1 MRNAINL
8 RLGALALLAGLV
20 AAAWLAFSAT
30 GADYQAFWLKS
41 GPVIGLATGAFGWAW
56 GKMDRNAGLIS
67 ANPVIYCGAAMQVAG
82 LPLIAFGGHLR
93 RSNHLRDL
101 STRDLL
107 LTVPMAVLLAL
118 AVIGWLILIAPAQ
131 YFAFLIFGAPSRIAL
146 SSRHRVHARMQ
157 NGRLEVAEHI
167 VVDDDR
173 PNKDDGWWD
182 ASMRDRPVTV
192 AGAFMAA
199 GLIVIDTIAG

>member
-1 MRNAINL
+1 MRNAGIG
-8 RLGALALLAGLV
+8 RFGALALLAGMV
-20 AAAWLAFSAT
+20 AVAWWAFSAA
-30 GADYQAFWLKS
+30 GADYPAFWLKS

-67 ANPVIYCGAAMQVAG
+67 ADPLVYCGAAVQVAG
-82 LPLIAFGGHLR
+82 LPLLAFGGHLR

-101 STRDLL
+101 SARDML
-107 LTVPMAVLLAL
+107 LTLPMAVLLAL

-146 SSRHRVHARMQ
+146 SSKHRVHARMRD
-157 NGRLEVAEHI
+157 GMLEVAEHT
-167 VVDDDR
+167 VVDEDHPD
-173 PNKDDGWWD
+173 KDEGWWD

>member
-1 MRNAINL
+1 MRNGGTL

-20 AAAWLAFSAT
+20 AAAWWAFSAA
-30 GADYQAFWLKS
+30 GADYPAFWLKS

-56 GKMDRNAGLIS
+56 GKMDRNTGLIS
-67 ANPVIYCGAAMQVAG
+67 ADPVIYCGAAMQVAG
-82 LPLIAFGGHLR
+82 LPLMAFGGHLR

-107 LTVPMAVLLAL
+107 LTLPMAILLAL

-157 NGRLEVAEHI
+157 NGRLEVAENI

>member
-1 MRNAINL
+1 MQDAGIR

-20 AAAWLAFSAT
+20 ATAWIGFEVM
-30 GADYQAFWLKS
+30 GGNYPAFWLKS

-67 ANPVIYCGAAMQVAG
+67 ADPMIYCGAALQVAG
-82 LPLIAFGGHLR
+82 LPLVSFGGHLR
-93 RSNHLRDL
+93 RANQLKAL
-101 STRDLL
+101 STRDML
-107 LTVPMAVLLAL
+107 LTLPMAVVLAF

-131 YFAFLIFGAPSRIAL
+131 YFAFLVFGAPSRIAL
-146 SSRHRVHARMQ
+146 SSRHRVFARMRD
-157 NGRLEVAEHI
+157 GRLELI
-167 VVDDDR
+167 DR
-173 PNKDDGWWD
+173 TLSDGERPKREEGWWD

-199 GLIVIDTIAG
+199 GLIVVDIVAG

>member
-1 MRNAINL
+1 MQNTVTRQI
-8 RLGALALLAGLV
+8 GALALLTGMVV
-20 AAAWLAFSAT
+20 AAWWAFSAA

-41 GPVIGLATGAFGWAW
+41 GPLIGLATGAFGWAW

-67 ANPVIYCGAAMQVAG
+67 ADPVIYCGAAMQVAG
-82 LPLIAFGGHLR
+82 LPLLAFGGHLR
-93 RSNHLRDL
+93 RSNHPGDL
-101 STRDLL
+101 SMRDML
-107 LTVPMAVLLAL
+107 LTLPLAILLPL
-118 AVIGWLILIAPAQ
+118 AVIGWLVLIAPAQ

-157 NGRLEVAEHI
+157 DGRLEVVEQTN
-167 VVDDDR
+167 VDDER
-173 PNKDDGWWD
+173 PSRDEGWWD